1 MRIWSAAR
9 DCLIS
14 IKGLASEKPRATGRF
29 DSSPSDNR
37 SDALYV
43 SNYLEIVLE
52 GQFRG
57 WRGASGRNQKRRG
70 CKGRFESALPCESK
84 HMNYDA
90 YRLLIS
96 GNSAECR
103 ERKTVRAEREQVCE
117 GRGLCPVF
125 PIPMGGGDFIS
136 QQALSFPL
144 YKFR

>member
-1 MRIWSAAR
+1 MFLLPSKLYRKGSSAGGAVQAVEIRNGAAAR
-9 DCLIS
+9 D
-14 IKGLASEKPRATGRF
+14 G
-29 DSSPSDNR
+29 SSPP
-37 SDALYV
+37 
-43 SNYLEIVLE
+43 YL
-52 GQFRG
+52 
-57 WRGASGRNQKRRG
+57 
-70 CKGRFESALPCESK
+70 CESK
-84 HMNYDA
+84 HMNYDT

-103 ERKTVRAEREQVCE
+103 GRKTIRVEREQVCE